1 MSLRLKLQS
10 TGVFAAGILAA
21 SLFVAPASAQYT
33 GPSGNG
39 SSKLTKVAEILEN
52 PRDDAD
58 VTVQGQL
65 LRKVGDEEY
74 VFSDGTGE
82 IVVEID
88 DDDFPNQPVD
98 ETTTVQLI
106 GEVDTSR
113 RRPPE
118 IDVEK
123 VRILK

>member
-1 MSLRLKLQS
+1 MSLHLKLRS
-10 TGVFAAGILAA
+10 TGVLAA
-21 SLFVAPASAQYT
+21 SAVAATLFMVPVSAQYT
-33 GPSGNG
+33 GPNS
-39 SSKLTKVAEILEN
+39 TPQPATVADILKN
-52 PRDDAD
+52 PKDDAD
-58 VTVQGQL
+58 VTVQGLL

-88 DDDFPNQPVD
+88 DDDFPREPVD
-98 ETTTVQLI
+98 EKTKVQLV